1 MLEIDVSFLLTE
13 DAGQFSASR
22 MELGDDAGG
31 ITWENACNAV
41 DQISLTPEEIQE
53 AKDYIRDFGA
63 WDDEEIDAWSDE
75 ETKALII
82 QFAAGDY
89 REAESCCWDDGLN
102 DIDWDGEYRAQSEAG
117 RISGNLFMSNGKLYL
132 SFCG

>member
-22 MELGDDAGG
+22 MELGEDAGR
-31 ITWENACNAV
+31 ITWDNAYEAADLIN
-41 DQISLTPEEIQE
+41 LTPEEILE
-53 AKDYIRDFGA
+53 AKDYIRTWGA
-63 WDDEEIDAWSDE
+63 WEDEEIDGWSDD

-89 REAESCCWDDGLN
+89 REVEDCCWDDDENEINWEQYQQDAG
-102 DIDWDGEYRAQSEAG
+102 SG
-117 RISGNLFMSNGKLYL
+117 RISGNLYYADGKLYL

>member
-22 MELGDDAGG
+22 AELGDNAGR
-31 ITWENACNAV
+31 ITWQNACNAV
-41 DQISLTPEEIQE
+41 DQIKLTPEEIQE
-53 AKDYIRDFGA
+53 AKDYIRTWGA
-63 WDDEEIDAWSDE
+63 WEDEEIDAWTDD

-82 QFAAGDY
+82 QSAAGDY
-89 REAESCCWDDGLN
+89 REAESCWSDELN
-102 DIDWDGEYRAQSEAG
+102 DIDWDGEYQKRAEAG
-117 RISGNLFMSNGKLYL
+117 RVSGNLFMADGKLYL